1 MEEPDLGG
9 LQENVHAA
17 TQGVSDLRFEE
28 EDEEDTFYTK
38 DLPKHACMYDDSY
51 TVNFNLF
58 IFIIIVL
65 NVV

>member
-51 TVNFNLF
+51 SEF
-58 IFIIIVL
+58 
-65 NVV
+65 